1 MRNDNVPALLPAK
14 LIPERI
20 REAREARGLTAEQ
33 MADLLEVSRQ
43 AVAQFETG
51 QAAPSPSTFRKIIAH
66 TSQPLSFFTTVP
78 ARVGEP
84 TTTFFRSLKRMEQT
98 QRKRIGRRLQW
109 ASDIVN
115 LLERFIEIPVVNL
128 PQIDFD
134 PLVDGDEEIED
145 AAEKLREHWNLC
157 GGPIIDLTGV
167 LENNGVI
174 VVREKVRCSDMDAVS
189 CWISGRPLVLLSEE
203 VTSGPRDLFNLAH
216 ELAHLILHS
225 SVEVNSS
232 NLSSLEKQA
241 NRFASAFLLPRV
253 EFSREVLG
261 SSVLYFKTLKE
272 RWGVSIAA
280 MIYRSKDLGVL
291 SDNQCSYLFK
301 QMNIRKIRK
310 IEPLDDKFPVADPT
324 VLKEGISML
333 VENKVYTP
341 ENIEEDLGLNLKDVE
356 EICSLVPGYLDR
368 RVIKFRPHLILKR

>member
-1 MRNDNVPALLPAK
+1 MRNDKMPASLPAK

-51 QAAPSPSTFRKIIAH
+51 QAAPSPATLRNIISH
-66 TSQPLSFFTTVP
+66 TSQPLTFFTSAP

-84 TTTFFRSLKRMEQT
+84 TTPFFRSLKRMEQA

-115 LLERFIEIPVVNL
+115 LLERFIEIPAVNL

-145 AAEKLREHWNLC
+145 AAEKLREHWGLG
-157 GGPIIDLTGV
+157 GGPILDLSGI
-167 LENNGVI
+167 LENNGII

-189 CWISGRPLVLLSEE
+189 CWIAGRPLTLLSEE

-225 SVEVNSS
+225 GVEVNSS
-232 NLSSLEKQA
+232 NLSSLERQA
-241 NRFASAFLLPRV
+241 NRFASAFLLPRI

-261 SSVLYFKTLKE
+261 SSILYFKTLKE

-280 MIYRSKDLGVL
+280 MIYRSKDLGIL
-291 SDNQCSYLFK
+291 SDNQVSYLFK
-301 QMNIRKIRK
+301 QMNIKKMRKV
-310 IEPLDDKFPVADPT
+310 EPLDDKFPVAKPSI
-324 VLKEGISML
+324 LREGISML
-333 VENKVYTP
+333 IDHKVYTS
-341 ENIEEDLGLNLKDVE
+341 ENIEEDLGINLKDVE
-356 EICSLVPGYLDR
+356 EICSLESGYLDQ
-368 RVIKFRPHLILKR
+368 RVVKFRPHLVLKN